1 MLLLF
6 ITEDVLLLISGL
18 GLMQAALLAIL
29 IYFHP
34 RSDRTVNK
42 FLALYIF
49 SFTLIMLGPFII
61 KLISWRKAFFFGTI
75 PLLVGPIMLFYIRSF
90 KETITWKKARPHLW
104 MFVLYCFV
112 LYWWGNS
119 AAAKY
124 PDAKG
129 VPPQLL
135 VGPLPMAIFLVRYAQ
150 MTLYYFLSNRQ
161 LKRYQ
166 HSINQL
172 FSDTSAINLRWA
184 WWLINGYAAIIICA
198 TVLFF
203 FMRIYPDRFDLLYA
217 IMMAIATPYIYIT
230 SFKGI
235 MQPTIWQLK
244 KNESKAE
251 LEDEIV
257 QTEALEKILNEK
269 NRVKAGMA
277 DERIEEI
284 VRKIYYAMEDEKLYQ
299 ETELTLHQLA
309 NHLQYP
315 SHQVSQ
321 AINDGMDKT
330 FYDLVN
336 GYRVEEAKR
345 LLLDPKNRSFT
356 ILSVGFEAGFNSK
369 TTFNTVFK
377 KFTGLTP
384 THFRERQKEAELV

>member
-1 MLLLF
+1 MYLLF

-18 GLMQAALLAIL
+18 GLIQSALLAIL

-34 RSDRTVNK
+34 RSDRTVDK

-61 KLISWRKAFFFGTI
+61 KLISWRKAFIFGTF
-75 PLLVGPIMLFYIRSF
+75 PLLVGPVMLFYIRSF
-90 KETITWKKARPHLW
+90 KETITWKKAWPHLW
-104 MFVLYCFV
+104 MFVLFCGV
-112 LYWWGNS
+112 LYWWGNR
-119 AAAKY
+119 AAAMY
-124 PDAKG
+124 PNATG

-135 VGPLPMAIFLVRYAQ
+135 VGPVAMAIFLVRFAQ
-150 MTLYYFLSNRQ
+150 MLLYYFLASRQ
-161 LKRYQ
+161 LMRYQ
-166 HSINQL
+166 RSINQL
-172 FSDTSAINLRWA
+172 FSDTSAINLRWG
-184 WWLINGYAAIIICA
+184 WWLINGYAAIIVSA
-198 TVLFF
+198 TFLYFM
-203 FMRIYPDRFDLLYA
+203 MRIYPGEFDLLYG
-217 IMMAIATPYIYIT
+217 IMIAIATPYIYVT

-244 KNESKAE
+244 KEESKAE
-251 LEDEIV
+251 LEEEIVETEALDKLLHEKNRIKPVLADGRIDEIV
-257 QTEALEKILNEK
+257 KKI
-269 NRVKAGMA
+269 
-277 DERIEEI
+277 I
-284 VRKIYYAMEDEKLYQ
+284 VAMESGKLYQ
-299 ETELTLHQLA
+299 ETELTLHQLST
-309 NHLQYP
+309 HLQFP

-321 AINDGMDKT
+321 AINEGMNKT

-345 LLLDPKNRSFT
+345 LLLNPKNRSFT

-384 THFRERQKEAELV
+384 TDFRERRQEAELV

>member
-1 MLLLF
+1 MFFLF

-18 GLMQAALLAIL
+18 GLLQAALLAIL
-29 IYFHP
+29 IFFHP
-34 RSDRTVNK
+34 KSDKTVNK

-61 KLISWRKAFFFGTI
+61 KLISWRKAFFFGTV

-90 KETITWKKARPHLW
+90 KETITWKKAWPHLW
-104 MFVLYCFV
+104 MFVLYCCV

-135 VGPLPMAIFLVRYAQ
+135 VGPVPMAIFLVRYAQ
-150 MTLYYFLSNRQ
+150 MLLYYFLSSRQ

-166 HSINQL
+166 RSINQL
-172 FSDTSAINLRWA
+172 FSDTSAINLKWG
-184 WWLINGYAAIIICA
+184 WWLINGYAAIIVSA
-198 TVLFF
+198 TFLYFL
-203 FMRIYPDRFDLLYA
+203 MRIYPDRFDLIYA
-217 IMMAIATPYIYIT
+217 IMMAVATPYIYVT

-235 MQPTIWQLK
+235 MQPTIWQMK
-244 KNESKAE
+244 KDESKDE
-251 LEDEIV
+251 LEEEIV
-257 QTEALEKILNEK
+257 ESEALEKMLHEK

-277 DERIEEI
+277 DSRVKEI
-284 VRKIYYAMEDEKLYQ
+284 VKKVIFAMENEKLYQ
-299 ETELTLHQLA
+299 ETELTLHQLST
-309 NHLQYP
+309 HLQYP

-321 AINDGMDKT
+321 AINDGMNKT

-345 LLLDPKNRSFT
+345 LLLNPNNRSFT

-377 KFTGLTP
+377 KFTRLTP
-384 THFRERQKEAELV
+384 TDFRERQKETQLV